1 MGTIPRQKTRDVWNY
16 RGEEVI
22 DIDATV
28 QIEANIEVK
37 PEGEWISRVGH
48 LKQGFRSMTRE
59 L

>member
-28 QIEANIEVK
+28 QIEANIEAK
-37 PEGEWISRVGH
+37 PEGEGLSYH
-48 LKQGFRSMTRE
+48 
-59 L
+59 